1 MTLNFGID
9 LVSIPGPTI
18 LPDRVREALARPMPN
33 IYDGPLLETSAR
45 VLERLPSI
53 ARTTGHGFVVIGN
66 GHAAWQMAIDNTME
80 PGDKVLVLES
90 GIFATIWGHNVAAA
104 GVEVEVLPG
113 TMTGPVDTEALRARL
128 AQDVDGSIVAVLV
141 AQTDTASSVHNNI
154 AAIRAAMTDAGHSA
168 LLMVDGIASIGT
180 ERFEMDEWGVD
191 LAIGASQ
198 KGLMCPPG
206 VAFVWAGERAIARY
220 RSLSVDR
227 PRNAYVDWAQRLEP
241 EAIYQSY
248 SGTPPVTHLRAIDVA
263 LDLID
268 EEGGLDA
275 VWERHRI
282 LAGAVHAAVDAWSA
296 PEGLSFNITS
306 PECRSN
312 AVTTVRTGSIDS
324 IELARVC
331 EHEFGVT
338 LGIGIAAAR
347 NRSFRIGHMGHLNPP
362 MVLGTLGA
370 IEAALVRLDAPMSK
384 SGAAAAA
391 RFIGEQTAGDIH

>member
-1 MTLNFGID
+1 MTLNSGID

-33 IYDGPLLETSAR
+33 IYDGPLLETSDR

-53 ARTTGHGFVVIGN
+53 ARTSGHGFVVIGN
-66 GHAAWQMAIDNTME
+66 GHAAWQMAINNTME

-90 GIFATIWGHNVAAA
+90 GIFATIWGNNVAAA
-104 GVEVEVLPG
+104 GVDVEVLPG
-113 TMTGPVDTEALRARL
+113 TMTGPVDADALRARL
-128 AQDVDGSIVAVLV
+128 ADDTDGSIVAVLV
-141 AQTDTASSVHNNI
+141 AQTDTASSVHNDI
-154 AAIRAAMTDAGHSA
+154 PALRAAMTAAGHDA

-206 VAFVWAGERAIARY
+206 VSFVWANQRAIDRY

-241 EAIYQSY
+241 EAVYQSY
-248 SGTPPVTHLRAIDVA
+248 SGTPPVTHLRALDVA
-263 LDLID
+263 LDLIE
-268 EEGGLDA
+268 EEGGLPA
-275 VWERHRI
+275 VWERHRV
-282 LAGAVHAAVDAWSA
+282 LAGAVHAAIDAWHT
-296 PEGLSFNITS
+296 PNGLSFNITS
-306 PECRSN
+306 ADYRSN

-324 IELARVC
+324 IVLARVC
-331 EHEFGVT
+331 EREYGVT
-338 LGIGIAAAR
+338 LGIGIGAIR
-347 NRSFRIGHMGHLNPP
+347 DRSFRIGHMGHLNPP

-370 IEAALVRLDAPMSK
+370 IEAALVSLGAPMAG
-384 SGAAAAA
+384 SGVAAAS
-391 RFIGEQTAGDIH
+391 RYIGEQTTG